1 MSERPK
7 LDMGLNG
14 ETFRNYYYL
23 KKELIDFCR
32 KNNLP
37 VSGCKVEL
45 ADRIEYFLN
54 TGKIL
59 QGSVKRKSAINMEV
73 ITENTVIEPNVVC
86 SEKHRA
92 FFIEKIGKSFSFNVL
107 FQKWLKSNARL
118 TYGDAIEAY
127 YQILEEKKK
136 GKTVIDKQFEYNTYI
151 REFFAANQGRSLEEA
166 IACWKYKK
174 SLPGHNHYEKSDF
187 MILLNT

>member
-37 VSGCKVEL
+37 VSGSKVEL

-73 ITENTVIEPNVVC
+73 IAENTVIEPNVVC

-107 FQKWLKSNARL
+107 FQKWLKSNAGL

-151 REFFAANQGRSLEEA
+151 REFLRPIREEV
-166 IACWKYKK
+166 WKKRLHIGNIKK
-174 SLPGHNHYEKSDF
+174 VYQDITIMKNR
-187 MILLNT
+187 IL

>member
-37 VSGCKVEL
+37 VSGSKVEL

-73 ITENTVIEPNVVC
+73 IAENTVIEPNVVC

-107 FQKWLKSNARL
+107 FQKWLKYFMKQKSSVFSHIPVL
-118 TYGDAIEAY
+118 F
-127 YQILEEKKK
+127 ILFI
-136 GKTVIDKQFEYNTYI
+136 TIP
-151 REFFAANQGRSLEEA
+151 FF
-166 IACWKYKK
+166 I
-174 SLPGHNHYEKSDF
+174 
-187 MILLNT
+187 